1 MAHEKL
7 YNCQCLEKLD
17 KDMIS
22 ESLSTNLHIVRD
34 LLRDAKIKTTPDLE
48 FIERL
53 ENQQA
58 LIEDIKNKVDKTP
71 LCK

>member
-7 YNCQCLEKLD
+7 YDCRCLEKVD
-17 KDMIS
+17 KDMILD
-22 ESLSTNLHIVRD
+22 SLSTNLHIVRD
-34 LLRDAKIKTTPDLE
+34 LLRGQKIKTTPDLK
-48 FIERL
+48 FVERL

-58 LIEDIKNKVDKTP
+58 LIEDIKNRTDKTP